1 MKLTR
6 PGVCRKTATE
16 ERSLEDGKDIKINAS
31 SLWKNGKCK
40 KVNSGRSVMK
50 NGECKKVNSGRITS
64 KNGECKKINSGAE
77 CRRLSTSLST
87 LVR

>member
-40 KVNSGRSVMK
+40 KVNSGRSTM
-50 NGECKKVNSGRITS
+50 